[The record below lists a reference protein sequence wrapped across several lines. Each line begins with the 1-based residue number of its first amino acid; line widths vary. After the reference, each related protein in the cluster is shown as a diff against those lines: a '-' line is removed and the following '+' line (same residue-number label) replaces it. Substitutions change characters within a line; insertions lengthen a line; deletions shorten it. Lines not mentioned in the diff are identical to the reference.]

1 LAVNQSF
8 LVLEASPWLN
18 GMVKGQAMRLN
29 SRLGANVLSIF
40 FLAAFWEIAGQALD
54 SILIPPLTKIAIAWW
69 KLLASGKLLSNLSAS
84 LWTLAV
90 GFTLAICIG
99 IVVGLL
105 MGRFRAIEHF
115 LDLYINALMSAPA
128 TAFVPVLIM
137 WFGLGVQSRIAV
149 VFLFAVFVVVI
160 NTMTGVKQV
169 DNVLVE
175 MARSFGAKEREVFF
189 KIMLPAAMPA
199 IMAGVRLGM
208 GRAVKGMITA
218 EMLLTLTG
226 MGAMIMQ
233 YGSAFATDA
242 LFAVILTILIVA
254 MITMKLVQMIDQRL
268 TGWKVE
274 IAVE

>member
-1 LAVNQSF
+1 
-8 LVLEASPWLN
+8 
-18 GMVKGQAMRLN
+18 
-29 SRLGANVLSIF
+29 
-40 FLAAFWEIAGQALD
+40 
-54 SILIPPLTKIAIAWW
+54 
-69 KLLASGKLLSNLSAS
+69 
-84 LWTLAV
+84 
-90 GFTLAICIG
+90 
-99 IVVGLL
+99 